1 MFDDKSPQKRVS
13 DFVDEFSLDLNVQMR
28 LLDLNSE
35 AGELA
40 KEFLKATSYGQK
52 EFQTTPEWEQEIG
65 DVYFALLALADKSG
79 TDLEGAL
86 DRAMERYKDR
96 VHEHGMAGNPEN
108 S

>member
-1 MFDDKSPQKRVS
+1 MFDDKTPQQRVAE
-13 DFVDEFSLDLNVQMR
+13 FVNEFSLDLTVQMR

-35 AGELA
+35 SGELA

-52 EFQTTPEWEQEIG
+52 EFHTTPEWDQELG
-65 DVYFALLALADKSG
+65 DVYFALLALADKGG
-79 TDLEGAL
+79 TDLESAL
-86 DRAMERYKDR
+86 DSAMERYKNR